1 MRIKGARSTALA
13 AIVASACAAAV
24 LAVAPTSASDVDK
37 ASIIASVDAQS
48 ADTEALADAIWDLAE
63 VGYQEVESSRLLQQH
78 LEAAGFTIET
88 DVAGMPTAFM
98 ARYRRGAGGGVVGL
112 LAEFDALP
120 GVSQDRVAER
130 TPTDH
135 DSAHACGHNLMGAG
149 AAAAAIAV
157 KDWLDAAGVD
167 GEIRVYGTPAEEGG
181 SGKVYMTR
189 AGLFDD
195 VDAVLHWHP
204 DDENSAGPTANLA
217 NRSGRFIFTGVAAHA
232 AGAPERGRSALDGVE
247 AMNFMV
253 NLMREHMP
261 RDARV
266 HYVITDGGDAPNVV
280 PEHAEVYYYVRHSTV
295 EGLEELWRRVADAAR
310 AGALG
315 TGTEVQIEVMHGNHP
330 LLPNEILQRQL
341 YANMNAVGGVTYTPE
356 ERAFA
361 EEIRASIDDPSGN
374 LGDERRVKSYRFYQT
389 FGSTDVGDVSW
400 AAPTGGVRASTW
412 PPGATAHSW
421 QAAAA
426 SGMSIGHKGM
436 EVAAKTLALT
446 AADLLADPAL
456 RASARNEFAD
466 ARGEGF
472 EYHPLLGERDP
483 PLDYRLAEE

>member
-1 MRIKGARSTALA
+1 MGICRALP
-13 AIVASACAAAV
+13 SACAAALS
-24 LAVAPTSASDVDK
+24 LALTGAVMASATDTDRAGIV
-37 ASIIASVDAQS
+37 ASIEAQ
-48 ADTEALADAIWDLAE
+48 APQTEALADAIWDLAE

-78 LEAAGFTIET
+78 LEAHGFTIT
-88 DVAGMPTAFM
+88 TGVAGMPTAFL
-98 ARYRRGAGGGVVGL
+98 ASYKRGTGGGVVGL
-112 LAEFDALP
+112 LAEYDALP

-130 TPTDH
+130 VPTSH

-157 KDWLDAAGVD
+157 KEWLDAQGLD

-189 AGLFDD
+189 AGLFND

-217 NRSGRFIFTGVAAHA
+217 NRSARFIFTGVAAHA

-266 HYVITDGGDAPNVV
+266 HYVITNGGGAPNVV
-280 PEHAEVYYYVRHSTV
+280 PENAEAYYYVRHATV
-295 EGLEELWRRVADAAR
+295 EGLETLWERVADAAR

-315 TGTEVQIEVMHGNHP
+315 TGTSVEIEVMHGNHP
-330 LLPNEILQRQL
+330 LLPNEILQRRL
-341 YANMNAVGGVTYTPE
+341 YSNMNAVGGVTYTPE

-361 EEIRASIDDPSGN
+361 EDLRATVEDASGDI
-374 LGDERRVKSYRFYQT
+374 GDERRVKSYRFYQT
-389 FGSTDVGDVSW
+389 YGSTDVGDVSW
-400 AAPTGGVRASTW
+400 AAPTGGVRAATW
-412 PPGATAHSW
+412 APGVTAHSW

-426 SGMSIGHKGM
+426 SGGPLGHAGM

-446 AADLLADPAL
+446 AADLLADPDL
-456 RASARNEFAD
+456 RASARAEFFD
-466 ARGEGF
+466 ARGEGY

-483 PLDYRLAEE
+483 PLDYRLAED